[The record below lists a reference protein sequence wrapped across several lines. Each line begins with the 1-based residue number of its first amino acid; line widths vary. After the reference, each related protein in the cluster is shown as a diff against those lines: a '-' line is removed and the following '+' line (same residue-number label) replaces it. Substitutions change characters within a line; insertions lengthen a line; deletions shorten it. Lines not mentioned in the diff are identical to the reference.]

1 MIFVCRGNT
10 KHRHVSKWNIYLQVV
25 GNHNWN
31 TGGASEGHG
40 WISPARNWA
49 EFPNIGHRYDICGQS
64 SASPANPDISI
75 SYSDCLSKGPS
86 CRHGCS
92 CTPGISWSIIDFSR
106 RKSFTKRRRPGEIA
120 KNRGT
125 SSSQYGFVST
135 SWRVFNE
142 PALDSCK
149 EPSYCPLCSL

>member
-10 KHRHVSKWNIYLQVV
+10 KHRPVSKWNIYLQVV

-31 TGGASEGHG
+31 TGGATEGHG
-40 WISPARNWA
+40 WIRPARSRTKFHNTVHWW
-49 EFPNIGHRYDICGQS
+49 DIKKLS
-64 SASPANPDISI
+64 SASPANPKISI

-86 CRHGCS
+86 HRHYLS
-92 CTPGISWSIIDFSR
+92 CTPGISRSVIDLCS

-125 SSSQYGFVST
+125 SCSQYGFVST
-135 SWRVFNE
+135 SWRVFDE